1 MYNKTIDNNCY
12 FLYSNL
18 TPEVKLIYKDMI
30 YRFLFM
36 LNFEYRGFYEWY
48 DRLFISKYEL
58 DYCRDIIICERNF
71 ELAGVAIIKNDEC
84 EKKICTLR
92 VSKKYRNNGIG
103 HRLIELS
110 MEYLNTEKPMIT
122 LHKNKF
128 NQFEHLLDYYNF
140 NLEQTKKN
148 YYYLFN
154 KELVYNGCL
163 PDRNTMVNATY
174 DYVKWVLT

>member
-1 MYNKTIDNNCY
+1 MYNEIIDKNSF

-18 TPEVKLIYKDMI
+18 APEVKTLYKEMI

-36 LNFEYRGFYEWY
+36 LNFEYGGFYQWF
-48 DRLFISKYEL
+48 DRLFISEHEL
-58 DYCRDIIICERNF
+58 VYGRDIIICECNF
-71 ELAGVAIIKNDEC
+71 EIAGVAILKNDVN

-92 VSKKYRNNGIG
+92 VLKKYRNNGIG
-103 HRLIELS
+103 HKLIELS

-128 NQFEHLLDYYNF
+128 NQFQYLLDYYNF
-140 NLEQTKKN
+140 TLEETKKN

-154 KELVYNGCL
+154 KELVYNGYL
-163 PDRNTMVNATY
+163 PDREKGI
-174 DYVKWVLT
+174 YVTNNYTKWVLI